1 MGVDFAGTYAEPQ
14 NPTPALGAEL
24 AVQYHAVAIIRLV
37 HLHCILARGN
47 GETGLGDLGGD
58 AKRAAREFLQRTLIS
73 EMMLPRCF
81 SFFFFCGTH

>member
-37 HLHCILARGN
+37 HLHCILAR
-47 GETGLGDLGGD
+47 
-58 AKRAAREFLQRTLIS
+58 EFLQRTLIS

-81 SFFFFCGTH
+81 SFFFFVGPIERAMSRERKHQT